1 MAGEDSDKAMLKAVL
16 EGRSFHKYMENYP
29 AKQPHQRFFKV
40 QGKHISWGKHAE
52 SLGTQYRMGGIYW
65 GGSKKVKAAQPNV
78 SFFRTLT
85 VECHNSKSGT
95 SREVTLVA
103 ANKDIAEAW
112 FRGLSLA
119 KEGKCIKDLE
129 KKETQARSRQ
139 VSSTEPEAADSKDAE
154 RLSVEL
160 KPSALTPQPASAPSG
175 TKKSLKHTQSIKIL
189 TKKADIRK
197 KRRLAVSSEVYKE
210 RALQFKVKSKEEQDN
225 YVLPV
230 HQKSSEAR
238 QLIRDSISK
247 SFIFSSLDDADM
259 ETLLD
264 AFFEVV
270 PEDGDEVIKQG
281 DPGDNFYVVSSGK
294 YHVYIGKGDGE
305 PAKVHTY
312 SQGGSF
318 GELALLYNVPRAA
331 TVKAEGDDGVLWA
344 VDRRTFGKVVMGQS
358 TGSDAARFLRECPLF
373 QFLTE
378 KELLDIGG
386 KTTIHTMK
394 EGDTF
399 IKQGDESQSMFV
411 IFEGNVRVLIDIAGE
426 QKQVAVLGRS
436 QFFGQD
442 ALLTEEKRNAT
453 CMADG
458 LGTVLELQFVDLMPL
473 LPKLKVPF
481 EDFMKLMVLK
491 MEPLL
496 ADLTEDQVAEVVD
509 QFEEVLYE
517 PGDVVIEEGEIAQ
530 KYYILKK
537 GHCVGSVRE
546 GQTETT
552 YRPVK
557 ALGVKSLLHD
567 GPFGETVKAKSAV
580 HMWELERQDF
590 NIMLGPLQKIIERS
604 QNLGVIKKVPLLETL
619 SDLEI
624 GELAD
629 RLEVCDFQ
637 EGMHIIVQG
646 DIGDKFYILTK
657 GTVVVTKSFNPGE
670 EPKSLLTM
678 QPGSFFGERALLT
691 DEPRAANIIATAS
704 CQCFAVDRST
714 FEDLLG
720 GLQDRLKAHYKLL
733 EQRKEDASINKEDL
747 EIKGTLGIGTFG
759 RVFLVHHKY
768 TKRTYA
774 LKALNKKNIVDQGQ
788 VEHIRNEVLVM
799 QEFNHPM
806 LTKLVRTFKDES
818 KVYMLQEVALG
829 GELFNHL
836 IATPDG
842 YFDQRTAKFMAA
854 CVVLGLEHM
863 HNRNIIYRDLK
874 PENLLLDADGYCMI
888 VDYGFA
894 KRVTG
899 KTFTLCGTPDYL
911 APEILQRKGHNKAV
925 DYWALGVL
933 IFEMLAG
940 YAPFTPDDDANINE
954 TYSMIIDNE
963 YTIPRD
969 MDAQA
974 GSLIKKLLHS
984 NPDLRLGSGKLG
996 AKEIKKHPWF
1006 ADIDWVALERRKL
1019 KAPIIPRIDDKF
1031 DMSNF
1036 DSYPEIDSSE
1046 AVPFSHKDLES
1057 IF

>member
-119 KEGKCIKDLE
+119 KE
-129 KKETQARSRQ
+129 
-139 VSSTEPEAADSKDAE
+139 
-154 RLSVEL
+154 
-160 KPSALTPQPASAPSG
+160 
-175 TKKSLKHTQSIKIL
+175 
-189 TKKADIRK
+189 
-197 KRRLAVSSEVYKE
+197 
-210 RALQFKVKSKEEQDN
+210 
-225 YVLPV
+225 
-230 HQKSSEAR
+230 SSEAR

-373 QFLTE
+373 QSADGAQGGGMGEFQFRHIAQFSVRLWGWSPLGFQLISATFCYTQFLTE

-670 EPKSLLTM
+670 EPK
-678 QPGSFFGERALLT
+678 
-691 DEPRAANIIATAS
+691 
-704 CQCFAVDRST
+704 
-714 FEDLLG
+714 
-720 GLQDRLKAHYKLL
+720 
-733 EQRKEDASINKEDL
+733 
-747 EIKGTLGIGTFG
+747 
-759 RVFLVHHKY
+759 
-768 TKRTYA
+768 
-774 LKALNKKNIVDQGQ
+774 
-788 VEHIRNEVLVM
+788 
-799 QEFNHPM
+799 
-806 LTKLVRTFKDES
+806 
-818 KVYMLQEVALG
+818 
-829 GELFNHL
+829 
-836 IATPDG
+836 
-842 YFDQRTAKFMAA
+842 
-854 CVVLGLEHM
+854 
-863 HNRNIIYRDLK
+863 
-874 PENLLLDADGYCMI
+874 
-888 VDYGFA
+888 
-894 KRVTG
+894 
-899 KTFTLCGTPDYL
+899 
-911 APEILQRKGHNKAV
+911 
-925 DYWALGVL
+925 
-933 IFEMLAG
+933 
-940 YAPFTPDDDANINE
+940 
-954 TYSMIIDNE
+954 
-963 YTIPRD
+963 
-969 MDAQA
+969 
-974 GSLIKKLLHS
+974 
-984 NPDLRLGSGKLG
+984 
-996 AKEIKKHPWF
+996 
-1006 ADIDWVALERRKL
+1006 
-1019 KAPIIPRIDDKF
+1019 
-1031 DMSNF
+1031 
-1036 DSYPEIDSSE
+1036 
-1046 AVPFSHKDLES
+1046 
-1057 IF
+1057 